1 MGGPDQDEGKE
12 LRLGGEEGDG
22 EQDGG
27 SYEGVREIIE
37 SSADAY
43 VRKVAKHEEVGRK
56 EQHGEEEPAG
66 VELVVEKDTQEEND
80 GAFEMQKE

>member
-12 LRLGGEEGDG
+12 LRHGGEEGDG

-27 SYEGVREIIE
+27 SYEGVREMIE

-43 VRKVAKHEEVGRK
+43 VRKVAKHEEVGCD
-56 EQHGEEEPAG
+56 EEEPTG
-66 VELVVEKDTQEEND
+66 VELVIDADAQEEND
-80 GAFEMQKE
+80 GAFEMEKE

>member
-1 MGGPDQDEGKE
+1 VGGPDQDEGKE

-43 VRKVAKHEEVGRK
+43 VCQVAKHEEVGC
-56 EQHGEEEPAG
+56 EEEDGEEEPTG
-66 VELVVEKDTQEEND
+66 VELVIDEDAQEEND
-80 GAFEMQKE
+80 GAFEMEKE